1 MNSGSCARDGR
12 KLVCYVM
19 LPVAVAE
26 CNRRRCSVTH
36 WPPSFAS
43 HTTTTIVDNNKSNNF
58 YCRFFVLKTAIN
70 IFFIDFLEKNGRLR
84 LHSIAASSSICERC
98 RTYNATTRWCI
109 VCHTRDM
116 LVARILCATHTS
128 PWEMDG
134 QRASRAS
141 RALDTVWRAE
151 SNLRQPL
158 RPSQQ
163 PKSVYIYSWYEYA
176 LSLTGQAHCK
186 CGAPAGHHH
195 KASISRQFI
204 AHIMWTAY
212 YALLC
217 VCRRCSVMM
226 MMVIPSWCL
235 DRPPMPSI
243 THTHTHAL
251 MVSALVHL
259 NCCHIACTFEMMYD
273 GPGARAHTSWLAVWR
288 NTPPFPA
295 SSISLNS
302 IDIATGYTYSAIITI
317 ACIYVLVT
325 RSYCASGHA
334 AGSFCHSTHN
344 FIYIFSVLFFF
355 FLYCEWRWKKTRLI
369 FIVAKD
375 SLTSDS
381 CLWPKA
387 QCSC

>member
-1 MNSGSCARDGR
+1 
-12 KLVCYVM
+12 
-19 LPVAVAE
+19 
-26 CNRRRCSVTH
+26 
-36 WPPSFAS
+36 
-43 HTTTTIVDNNKSNNF
+43 
-58 YCRFFVLKTAIN
+58 
-70 IFFIDFLEKNGRLR
+70 
-84 LHSIAASSSICERC
+84 
-98 RTYNATTRWCI
+98 
-109 VCHTRDM
+109 
-116 LVARILCATHTS
+116 
-128 PWEMDG
+128 
-134 QRASRAS
+134 
-141 RALDTVWRAE
+141 
-151 SNLRQPL
+151 
-158 RPSQQ
+158 
-163 PKSVYIYSWYEYA
+163 
-176 LSLTGQAHCK
+176 
-186 CGAPAGHHH
+186 
-195 KASISRQFI
+195 
-204 AHIMWTAY
+204 MWTAY

-387 QCSC
+387 QCNC